1 MQDKACAE
9 QQVPQAYL
17 IHGETLELASIEK
30 FIADKKLETLLWNQ
44 HSKIL
49 DGSLI
54 KQNHEY

>member
-17 IHGETLELASIEK
+17 IHGEALELASIENL
-30 FIADKKLETLLWNQ
+30 ITDKKLDPLLWNQ
-44 HSKIL
+44 HSKIV

-54 KQNHEY
+54 KQNYEY

>member
-1 MQDKACAE
+1 MQGKARAE

-17 IHGETLELASIEK
+17 IHDEALELASIEK
-30 FIADKKLETLLWNQ
+30 FIADIKLETLLWNQ
-44 HSKIL
+44 HSKIP